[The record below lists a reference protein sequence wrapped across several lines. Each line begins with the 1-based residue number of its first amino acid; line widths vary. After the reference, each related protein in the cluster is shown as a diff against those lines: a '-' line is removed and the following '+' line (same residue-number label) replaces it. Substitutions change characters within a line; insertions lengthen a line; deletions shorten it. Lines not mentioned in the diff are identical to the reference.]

1 MHRAFVTERDYDS
14 YESPERAAQRRQN
27 DRKEELAAHA
37 VHDSQKPERVGDDET
52 RAINAR
58 FKIPDTYA
66 KTVPERFRKGKV
78 PVMDTGELSE
88 GPNLP
93 HRDDKGVS
101 ERSRDTVA
109 KIGYY
114 SAGTDAYS
122 SDAYMGKDSPI
133 DRKGRTGNYRND
145 RGETYVVPHGLH
157 SSYRKTTDAK
167 GKTQAPHQAGR
178 WGKPH
183 TARNKHLAY
192 WRDPT
197 ATEALRNVRTNAPKP
212 AHLALEVE
220 RGLLLMWVRLH
231 DIMVRRGEI
240 TDGGRSAVIR
250 EIVDATRPG
259 DMVTVD
265 MYRSED
271 ITRITNKAPKMYRKG
286 EFGKFLK
293 DLATQAKVEK

>member
-1 MHRAFVTERDYDS
+1 VHRAFVTERDYDS
-14 YESPERAAQRRQN
+14 YESPERAAQRRQL
-27 DRKEELAAHA
+27 DREEQLAAHA
-37 VHDSQKPERVGDDET
+37 VHDSQRAKRVGDEAT

-58 FKIPDTYA
+58 FNIPDTYA
-66 KTVPERFRKGKV
+66 KTVPERFRKGDV
-78 PVMDTGELSE
+78 PVMDASELSE

-93 HRDDKGVS
+93 HRDDKGIS
-101 ERSRDTVA
+101 TRSRDTTA

-133 DRKGRTGNYRND
+133 DRKGRTGNYRNG

-157 SSYRKTTDAK
+157 SSYRETTDK
-167 GKTQAPHQAGR
+167 EGRTQAPHEAGR

-197 ATEALRNVRTNAPKP
+197 ATEALRNVRTSAPKP
-212 AHLALEVE
+212 AHLALEIE

-231 DIMVRRGEI
+231 DIMVRRGDI

-250 EIVDATRPG
+250 EVVDATPPG
-259 DMVTVD
+259 AIVTVD

-271 ITRITNKAPKMYRKG
+271 IARITNNAPKRYKRG
-286 EFGKFLK
+286 DFGKFLK
-293 DLATQAKVEK
+293 DIATQAKLAK